1 MRGAKKEAAAEVGK
15 SVCIAA
21 IVTLAAVLVFAL
33 LVKLFTIGSGAI
45 TAVNQVI
52 KAVAIFVGCMV
63 CVKPGRGLLKG
74 LVSGVAVIILTYF
87 LFAILAGR
95 SPSAGRT
102 FSISCSARSWARS
115 AGSSRGL
122 SKTSKDCPPPL
133 RG

>member
-1 MRGAKKEAAAEVGK
+1 MRGVKKEAAAEVGK

-33 LVKLFTIGSGAI
+33 LVKLFSIGEGAI

-87 LFAILAGR
+87 LFAILAGEIAFGWTNVLDLVFGALVGAV
-95 SPSAGRT
+95 SGFVAG
-102 FSISCSARSWARS
+102 FV
-115 AGSSRGL
+115 
-122 SKTSKDCPPPL
+122 KNK
-133 RG
+133 

>member
-33 LVKLFTIGSGAI
+33 LVKLFSIGSGAI

-87 LFAILAGR
+87 LFAILAGE
-95 SPSAGRT
+95 SSFGWTNVLDLVFGALVGAVSGFVAG
-102 FSISCSARSWARS
+102 FV
-115 AGSSRGL
+115 
-122 SKTSKDCPPPL
+122 KNK
-133 RG
+133 

>member
-33 LVKLFTIGSGAI
+33 LVKLFSIGSGAI

-87 LFAILAGR
+87 LFAILAGEIAFGWTNVLDLVFGALVGAV
-95 SPSAGRT
+95 SGFVAG
-102 FSISCSARSWARS
+102 FF
-115 AGSSRGL
+115 
-122 SKTSKDCPPPL
+122 KNK
-133 RG
+133 

>member
-15 SVCIAA
+15 RVCIAA

-33 LVKLFTIGSGAI
+33 LVKLFSIGSGAI

-87 LFAILAGR
+87 LFAILAGEI
-95 SPSAGRT
+95 SFGWTNVLDLVFGALVGAVSGFVAG
-102 FSISCSARSWARS
+102 FV
-115 AGSSRGL
+115 
-122 SKTSKDCPPPL
+122 KNK
-133 RG
+133 

>member
-33 LVKLFTIGSGAI
+33 LVKLFSIGSGAI

-87 LFAILAGR
+87 LFAILAGEN
-95 SPSAGRT
+95 SFGWTNVLDLVFGALVGAVSGFVAG
-102 FSISCSARSWARS
+102 FV
-115 AGSSRGL
+115 
-122 SKTSKDCPPPL
+122 KNK
-133 RG
+133 

>member
-33 LVKLFTIGSGAI
+33 LVKLFSIGSGAI

-87 LFAILAGR
+87 LFAILAGEITFGWTNVLDLVFGAFVGAV
-95 SPSAGRT
+95 SGFVAG
-102 FSISCSARSWARS
+102 FV
-115 AGSSRGL
+115 
-122 SKTSKDCPPPL
+122 KNK
-133 RG
+133 

>member
-33 LVKLFTIGSGAI
+33 LVKLFSIGSGAI

-87 LFAILAGR
+87 LFAILAGEI
-95 SPSAGRT
+95 SFGWPNVLDLVFGALVGAVSGFVAG
-102 FSISCSARSWARS
+102 FV
-115 AGSSRGL
+115 
-122 SKTSKDCPPPL
+122 KNK
-133 RG
+133 

>member
-33 LVKLFTIGSGAI
+33 LVKLFSIGSGAI

-63 CVKPGRGLLKG
+63 CVKPGRVLLKG

-87 LFAILAGR
+87 LFAILAGEIAFGWTNVLDLVFGALVGAVR
-95 SPSAGRT
+95 GFVAG
-102 FSISCSARSWARS
+102 FV
-115 AGSSRGL
+115 
-122 SKTSKDCPPPL
+122 KNK
-133 RG
+133 

>member
-33 LVKLFTIGSGAI
+33 LVKLFSIGSGAI

-87 LFAILAGR
+87 LFAILAGEI
-95 SPSAGRT
+95 SFGWTNVLDIVFGALVGAVSGFVAG
-102 FSISCSARSWARS
+102 FV
-115 AGSSRGL
+115 
-122 SKTSKDCPPPL
+122 KNK
-133 RG
+133 

>member
-33 LVKLFTIGSGAI
+33 LVKLFSIGSGAI

-87 LFAILAGR
+87 LFALLAGGIAFGWA
-95 SPSAGRT
+95 SVLDLVFGAFVGAVSGFVAG
-102 FSISCSARSWARS
+102 FV
-115 AGSSRGL
+115 
-122 SKTSKDCPPPL
+122 KNK
-133 RG
+133 

>member
-33 LVKLFTIGSGAI
+33 LVKLFSIGSGAI

-87 LFAILAGR
+87 LFAILAGEITFGWTNVLDLVFGALVGAV
-95 SPSAGRT
+95 SGFVAG
-102 FSISCSARSWARS
+102 FV
-115 AGSSRGL
+115 
-122 SKTSKDCPPPL
+122 KNK
-133 RG
+133 

>member
-1 MRGAKKEAAAEVGK
+1 MRGVKKEAAAEVGK

-33 LVKLFTIGSGAI
+33 LVKLFSIGEGAI

-87 LFAILAGR
+87 LFAILAGEI
-95 SPSAGRT
+95 SFGWANVLDLVFGALVGAIGGFLAGYV
-102 FSISCSARSWARS
+102 
-115 AGSSRGL
+115 
-122 SKTSKDCPPPL
+122 KNK
-133 RG
+133 

>member
-33 LVKLFTIGSGAI
+33 LVKLFSIGSGAI

-87 LFAILAGR
+87 LFAILAGEIAFGWTNVLDLVFGALVGAV
-95 SPSAGRT
+95 SGFVAGVV
-102 FSISCSARSWARS
+102 
-115 AGSSRGL
+115 
-122 SKTSKDCPPPL
+122 KNK
-133 RG
+133 

>member
-33 LVKLFTIGSGAI
+33 LVKLFSIGSGAI

-63 CVKPGRGLLKG
+63 CVKPERGLLKG

-87 LFAILAGR
+87 LFAILAGEITFGWTNVLDLVFGALVGAV
-95 SPSAGRT
+95 SGFVAG
-102 FSISCSARSWARS
+102 FV
-115 AGSSRGL
+115 
-122 SKTSKDCPPPL
+122 KNK
-133 RG
+133 

>member
-1 MRGAKKEAAAEVGK
+1 MRGAKKEAAVEVGK

-33 LVKLFTIGSGAI
+33 LVKLFSIGSGAI

-74 LVSGVAVIILTYF
+74 LISGVGVIVLTYF
-87 LFAILAGR
+87 LFAILAGEI
-95 SPSAGRT
+95 SFGWTNVLDLVFGALVGAVSGFIAGYV
-102 FSISCSARSWARS
+102 
-115 AGSSRGL
+115 
-122 SKTSKDCPPPL
+122 KNK
-133 RG
+133 

>member
-33 LVKLFTIGSGAI
+33 LVKLFSIGSGAI

-87 LFAILAGR
+87 LSAILAGEIAFGWTNVLDLVFGALVGAV
-95 SPSAGRT
+95 SGFVAG
-102 FSISCSARSWARS
+102 FV
-115 AGSSRGL
+115 
-122 SKTSKDCPPPL
+122 KNK
-133 RG
+133 

>member
-33 LVKLFTIGSGAI
+33 LVKLFSIGSGAI

-87 LFAILAGR
+87 LFAILAGEITFGWTNVLDLVFGALVGAV
-95 SPSAGRT
+95 SGFVAGVV
-102 FSISCSARSWARS
+102 
-115 AGSSRGL
+115 
-122 SKTSKDCPPPL
+122 KNK
-133 RG
+133 

>member
-33 LVKLFTIGSGAI
+33 LVKLFSIGSGAI

-87 LFAILAGR
+87 LFAILAGEIAFGWTNVLDLVFGALVGAV
-95 SPSAGRT
+95 SGFVAG
-102 FSISCSARSWARS
+102 FV
-115 AGSSRGL
+115 
-122 SKTSKDCPPPL
+122 KNK
-133 RG
+133 

>member
-87 LFAILAGR
+87 LFAILAGEIAFGWTNVLDLVFGALVGAV
-95 SPSAGRT
+95 SG
-102 FSISCSARSWARS
+102 FVV
-115 AGSSRGL
+115 GFV
-122 SKTSKDCPPPL
+122 KNK
-133 RG
+133 

>member
-33 LVKLFTIGSGAI
+33 LVKLFSIGSGAI
-45 TAVNQVI
+45 MAVNQVI

-87 LFAILAGR
+87 LFAILAGEIAFGWTNVLDLVFGALVGAV
-95 SPSAGRT
+95 SGFVAG
-102 FSISCSARSWARS
+102 FV
-115 AGSSRGL
+115 
-122 SKTSKDCPPPL
+122 KNK
-133 RG
+133 

>member
-33 LVKLFTIGSGAI
+33 LVKLFSIGSGAI
-45 TAVNQVI
+45 TAVNQVT

-87 LFAILAGR
+87 LFAILAGEIAFGWTNVLDLVFGALVGAV
-95 SPSAGRT
+95 SGFVAG
-102 FSISCSARSWARS
+102 FV
-115 AGSSRGL
+115 
-122 SKTSKDCPPPL
+122 KNK
-133 RG
+133 

>member
-33 LVKLFTIGSGAI
+33 LVKLFSIGSGAI

-87 LFAILAGR
+87 LFAILAGEI
-95 SPSAGRT
+95 SFGWTNVLDLVFGALVGAVSGFVAG
-102 FSISCSARSWARS
+102 FV
-115 AGSSRGL
+115 
-122 SKTSKDCPPPL
+122 KNK
-133 RG
+133 

>member
-33 LVKLFTIGSGAI
+33 LVKLFSIGSGAI

-87 LFAILAGR
+87 LFAILAGEITFGWTNVLDIVFGALVGAV
-95 SPSAGRT
+95 SGFVAG
-102 FSISCSARSWARS
+102 FV
-115 AGSSRGL
+115 
-122 SKTSKDCPPPL
+122 KNK
-133 RG
+133 

>member
-21 IVTLAAVLVFAL
+21 IVTLAALLVFAL
-33 LVKLFTIGSGAI
+33 LVKLFSIGSGAI

-87 LFAILAGR
+87 LFAILAGEITFGWTNVLDLVFGALVGAV
-95 SPSAGRT
+95 SGFVAG
-102 FSISCSARSWARS
+102 FV
-115 AGSSRGL
+115 
-122 SKTSKDCPPPL
+122 KNK
-133 RG
+133 

>member
-87 LFAILAGR
+87 LFAILAGEITFGWTNVLDLVFGALVGAV
-95 SPSAGRT
+95 SGFVAG
-102 FSISCSARSWARS
+102 FV
-115 AGSSRGL
+115 
-122 SKTSKDCPPPL
+122 KNK
-133 RG
+133 

>member
-21 IVTLAAVLVFAL
+21 IVTLAEVLVFAL
-33 LVKLFTIGSGAI
+33 LVKLFSIGSGAI

-87 LFAILAGR
+87 LFAILAGEI
-95 SPSAGRT
+95 SFGWTNVLDIVFGALVGAVSGFVAG
-102 FSISCSARSWARS
+102 FV
-115 AGSSRGL
+115 
-122 SKTSKDCPPPL
+122 KNK
-133 RG
+133 

>member
-21 IVTLAAVLVFAL
+21 LVTLAAVLVFAL
-33 LVKLFTIGSGAI
+33 LVKLFSIGSGAI

-87 LFAILAGR
+87 LFAILAGEITFGWTNVLDLVFGALVGAV
-95 SPSAGRT
+95 SGFVAG
-102 FSISCSARSWARS
+102 FV
-115 AGSSRGL
+115 
-122 SKTSKDCPPPL
+122 KNK
-133 RG
+133 

>member
-15 SVCIAA
+15 SVCIAV

-33 LVKLFTIGSGAI
+33 LVKLFSIGSGAI

-87 LFAILAGR
+87 LFAILAGEIAFGWTNVLDLVFGALVGAV
-95 SPSAGRT
+95 SGFVAG
-102 FSISCSARSWARS
+102 FV
-115 AGSSRGL
+115 
-122 SKTSKDCPPPL
+122 KNK
-133 RG
+133 

>member
-33 LVKLFTIGSGAI
+33 LVKLFSIGSGAI

-87 LFAILAGR
+87 LFAILAGEIAFGWTNVLDIVFGALVGAV
-95 SPSAGRT
+95 SGFVAG
-102 FSISCSARSWARS
+102 FV
-115 AGSSRGL
+115 
-122 SKTSKDCPPPL
+122 KNK
-133 RG
+133 

>member
-33 LVKLFTIGSGAI
+33 LVKLFSIGSGAI

-87 LFAILAGR
+87 LFAILAGEIAFGWTNVLDLVFGALVGAV
-95 SPSAGRT
+95 SG
-102 FSISCSARSWARS
+102 FVV
-115 AGSSRGL
+115 GFV
-122 SKTSKDCPPPL
+122 KNK
-133 RG
+133 

>member
-33 LVKLFTIGSGAI
+33 LVKLFSIGSGAI

-87 LFAILAGR
+87 LFAILAGE
-95 SPSAGRT
+95 
-102 FSISCSARSWARS
+102 ISFGWTNVLDLVFGALVGAVS
-115 AGSSRGL
+115 GFVVGFV
-122 SKTSKDCPPPL
+122 KNK
-133 RG
+133 

>member
-33 LVKLFTIGSGAI
+33 LAKLFSIGPGAI
-45 TAVNQVI
+45 TAATQVI

-87 LFAILAGR
+87 LFAILAGEITFGWTNVLDLVFGALVGAV
-95 SPSAGRT
+95 SGFVAG
-102 FSISCSARSWARS
+102 FV
-115 AGSSRGL
+115 
-122 SKTSKDCPPPL
+122 KNK
-133 RG
+133 